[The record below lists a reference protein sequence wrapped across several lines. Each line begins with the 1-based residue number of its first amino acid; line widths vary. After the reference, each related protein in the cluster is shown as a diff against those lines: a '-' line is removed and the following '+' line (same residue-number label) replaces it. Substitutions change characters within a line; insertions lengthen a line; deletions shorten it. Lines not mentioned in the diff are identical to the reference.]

1 MQPCYKNLVA
11 CDTHSRSKVTHH
23 DFPTNLKTKVVFI
36 FILISSLNILYPLH
50 LPLYKLII
58 QISIAK
64 NINSIIRKKCRDA
77 KETHYTHLDT
87 VLWTSSVLVQLKRQF
102 SFHDC
107 FWIHRWKRGEKRRAR
122 VIFTSNYWLRGD
134 SLGWGPLRSTLMG
147 SPLEPLG
154 GTRS

>member
-1 MQPCYKNLVA
+1 MSRVTFLSIVTLNKGNTRLLNTHNSALSYRRIGRFHMIHTCLPQHTSSVMDDRFFFPLHRLVQPCYKNLVA

-87 VLWTSSVLVQLKRQF
+87 VL
-102 SFHDC
+102 
-107 FWIHRWKRGEKRRAR
+107 
-122 VIFTSNYWLRGD
+122 
-134 SLGWGPLRSTLMG
+134 
-147 SPLEPLG
+147 
-154 GTRS
+154 